1 MMKPQSDGLPWEY
14 HPKDVAG
21 ELWSYG
27 TGLEA
32 ILNTVAVHG
41 VFTPSNAH
49 CNSLAC
55 KEKQFGGHLPTSAL
69 HTPILPI
76 ILLGG
81 SDIFDA
87 LNVRFVS
94 AKSG

>member
-1 MMKPQSDGLPWEY
+1 MMKPQSDGLPLEY

-21 ELWSYG
+21 EPWPYG

-32 ILNTVAVHG
+32 ILNTVAAHG

-55 KEKQFGGHLPTSAL
+55 KEKQL
-69 HTPILPI
+69 
-76 ILLGG
+76 
-81 SDIFDA
+81 
-87 LNVRFVS
+87 
-94 AKSG
+94 